1 MTCIMTFWIFL
12 NINTNLD
19 IRVKSS
25 AVSVWDFIFV
35 SEVIPQTSSPWL
47 CVLVHPLLK
56 SSSSTVFMEL
66 CFVVSVVSLLSQR
79 PCKESHHGAAQPH
92 CAPTT
97 IPELTHLS
105 SSNMSEL
112 QIYVR
117 NPTGHEEDCV
127 CLTLGLFSGSKK
139 SCFSFV
145 VQFIFIQS
153 FCYKPPEGEFR
164 QIWVRL
170 EHRIYNSVTHRFPH
184 PL

>member
-139 SCFSFV
+139 VVLVLWYNLSLYRAFV
-145 VQFIFIQS
+145 INLLKV
-153 FCYKPPEGEFR
+153 
-164 QIWVRL
+164 
-170 EHRIYNSVTHRFPH
+170 NSDRFGSDWSTESITQ
-184 PL
+184 